1 MKLVLATKN
10 KGKLAEMQELLADL
24 PFELVSLADYPQLP
38 EIEETGESFAENA
51 AIKAETVVRATG
63 ELVLADDSGLEV
75 DALGGRPGVY
85 SARFA
90 GSGRV
95 DKANNQKLLSELA
108 GVAKK
113 ERTARF
119 RTVVAIAAPARK
131 TVFAA
136 GSVEGLI
143 AEEEEGAGGF
153 GYDPLFY
160 LPAADKT
167 FAQMTPQEKN
177 EISHR
182 AEALA
187 KAKEILRAIAVDI
200 LKQDRAK

>member
-1 MKLVLATKN
+1 MKLILATKN
-10 KGKLAEMQELLADL
+10 QGKLAEMHELLADL
-24 PFELVSLADYPQLP
+24 PFELVSLASYTQLQ

-51 AIKAETVVRATG
+51 AIKAEAVMRATG

-90 GSGRV
+90 GPGRG
-95 DKANNQKLLSELA
+95 DKANNRKLLAELSE
-108 GVAKK
+108 VAMKD
-113 ERTARF
+113 RTARF
-119 RTVVAIAAPARK
+119 RTVVAIAAPGGE
-131 TVFAA
+131 TVFAV

-143 AEEEEGAGGF
+143 AEQEEGAAGF

-160 LPAADKT
+160 LPSVGKT
-167 FAQMTPQEKN
+167 FAQMTPPEKN
-177 EISHR
+177 QISHR

-187 KAKEILRAIAVDI
+187 KAKEILLRMAADI
-200 LKQDRAK
+200 LKLDTAK